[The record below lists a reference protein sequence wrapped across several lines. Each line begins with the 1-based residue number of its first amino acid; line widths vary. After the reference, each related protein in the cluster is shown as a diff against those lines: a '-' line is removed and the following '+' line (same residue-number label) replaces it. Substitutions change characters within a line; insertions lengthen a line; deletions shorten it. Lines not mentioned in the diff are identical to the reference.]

1 MVTKLASLFVSFLLC
16 GLTLAAESPT
26 VPVAGQ
32 AVEAFP
38 VKDLRPGM
46 KAVGYTVFE
55 GKEVEAFAVEILGVL
70 KNVWGPGQHIILA
83 RLGDRVEKTGVA
95 AGMSGS
101 PVYLDG
107 KLVGAV
113 SLRVGVFAHEPIAGI
128 TPAELMLEIKELDES
143 KGPGATLTAGTAGQ
157 EVPLSAELEALL
169 KPGPVSGPS
178 PGAFLVPIE
187 TPLAFTG
194 FHDEVLQQFTDVFRR
209 FGVTPVQGGAG
220 SALRDPEPISDPEA
234 LKRALPPGGAVSGVL
249 ISGDLSV
256 AGTGTVTYND
266 GHRVLAFGHPFF
278 NFGRIEMPM
287 ATADVVTVLGSDF
300 MSFKIVNTKQVVGAL
315 RQDRH
320 SGILGVLGQTAK
332 MIPVETTVRAGDRS
346 RTYRF
351 HVFQN
356 ARFTPVL
363 MMLAFFNTLYRTNA
377 YGEEVTYRVN
387 GSIQLDGFPDV
398 KLNNLYPNSGGRGR
412 MRGPMG
418 LSAWISR
425 RFSRIFNN
433 PFETPKISGVKVDFE
448 VIPERRTAAIEHVW
462 VQKNEVR
469 PGETLDLKV
478 FLRPYRGDRMVKD
491 ARVTIPATTP
501 KGNLRIL
508 FSDADVVNRSQR
520 MLLSRNRMVGLTQLI
535 SMMNQEHA
543 NGWLYITLLGPGRT
557 VFVQDNVLPSLPS
570 SVANVI
576 DPRRTQNRLTLRT
589 GSSLHQ
595 QAIPVDY
602 VISGSQTVVVRVK

>member
-1 MVTKLASLFVSFLLC
+1 MVTKLVSLFVSFLLC
-16 GLTLAAESPT
+16 GLTLAAQSSSA
-26 VPVAGQ
+26 PVAGQ

-46 KAVGYTVFE
+46 KAVGYSVFE
-55 GKEVEAFAVEILGVL
+55 GKKVAAFAVEILGVL

-95 AGMSGS
+95 SGMSGS
-101 PVYLDG
+101 PVYLKG
-107 KLVGAV
+107 KLVGAI

-128 TPAELMLEIKELDES
+128 TPAELMLGIKELDES
-143 KGPGATLTAGTAGQ
+143 KSPGATLTAGQ
-157 EVPLSAELEALL
+157 EVALPAELQELL
-169 KPGPVSGPS
+169 KPERVSGPS
-178 PGAFLVPIE
+178 PDAFLVPIE

-194 FHDEVLQQFTDVFRR
+194 FHDEVLQQFGGVFQRL
-209 FGVTPVQGGAG
+209 GVTPVQGGAS
-220 SALRDPEPISDPEA
+220 SALRNPEPISDPEA
-234 LKRALPPGGAVSGVL
+234 LKRALPPGAAISGVL

-266 GHRVLAFGHPFF
+266 GQRILAFGHPFF
-278 NFGRIEMPM
+278 NFGKIEMPM
-287 ATADVVTVLGSDF
+287 ATADVVTVVGSDF
-300 MSFKIVNTKQVVGAL
+300 VSFKIVNTTQVVGAL

-320 SGILGVLGQTAK
+320 AGILGVLGQTAPT
-332 MIPVETTVRAGDRS
+332 IPVEASVRVGDNS

-363 MMLAFFNTLYRTNA
+363 MMLVFFNTLYRTNA
-377 YGEEVTYRVN
+377 YGEEVTYRVR
-387 GSIQLDGFPDV
+387 GSIQLDDFPDV
-398 KLNNLYPNSGGRGR
+398 KLDNLYPNSGGRGR

-418 LSAWISR
+418 LSAWISG

-433 PFETPKISGVKVDFE
+433 SFETPNISGVKADFE

-469 PGETLDLKV
+469 PGETIDLKV
-478 FLRPYRGDRMVKD
+478 FLRPYRGDRLVKD
-491 ARVTIPATTP
+491 ARVTIPVAAP
-501 KGNLRIL
+501 KGNLQIL
-508 FSDADVVNRSQR
+508 LSGADAVNRSQR
-520 MLLSRNRMVGLTQLI
+520 FLLARNRMAGLTQLI

-543 NGWLYITLLGPGRT
+543 NGALYITLLGPGPT
-557 VFVQDNVLPSLPS
+557 AFVQDKVLPSIPS

-576 DPRRTQNRLTLRT
+576 DPSGTQNRVALRRR
-589 GSSLHQ
+589 SSLHQ

-602 VISGSQTVVVRVK
+602 VISGSKTVVVRVK

>member
-1 MVTKLASLFVSFLLC
+1 MVMKLVSLFVSFLL
-16 GLTLAAESPT
+16 GALTLAAQSSP
-26 VPVAGQ
+26 VPVAGR
-32 AVEAFP
+32 AVEVFP

-46 KAVGYTVFE
+46 KAVGYSVFE
-55 GKEVEAFAVEILGVL
+55 GEKVEPFTVEILGVL
-70 KNVWGPGQHIILA
+70 NNVWGPGQHIILA
-83 RLGDRVEKTGVA
+83 RLGGRVAKTGVA
-95 AGMSGS
+95 SGMSGS
-101 PVYLDG
+101 PVYLDD

-113 SLRVGVFAHEPIAGI
+113 SLRIGLFAHEPIAGI
-128 TPAELMLEIKELDES
+128 TPAELMFEIRELDES
-143 KGPGATLTAGTAGQ
+143 KGPGAALTTAQKVVLPPELQ
-157 EVPLSAELEALL
+157 ELL
-169 KPGPVSGPS
+169 GPEPVSGPS
-178 PGAFLVPIE
+178 LGAFLVPIE

-194 FHDEVLQQFTDVFRR
+194 FDDAVLQQFAGVFRR
-209 FGVTPVQGGAG
+209 LGVTPVQGGAG
-220 SALRDPEPISDPEA
+220 SALHSPEPISDPEA
-234 LKRALPPGGAVSGVL
+234 LKRALPPGAAVSGVL
-249 ISGDLSV
+249 IYGDLSL
-256 AGTGTVTYND
+256 AGTGTVTHND
-266 GHRVLAFGHPFF
+266 GRRILAFGHPFF
-278 NFGRIEMPM
+278 NFGKIEMPM

-377 YGEEVTYRVN
+377 YGEEVTYRVS

-398 KLNNLYPNSGGRGR
+398 KLNNLYPNSGGPGR
-412 MRGPMG
+412 MRGPLG
-418 LSAWISR
+418 LSAWISG
-425 RFSRIFNN
+425 RFARIFNN
-433 PFETPKISGVKVDFE
+433 SFETPNISGVKTNFE
-448 VIPERRTAAIEHVW
+448 VIPQRLTAAIEHVW

-469 PGETLDLKV
+469 PGETIDLKV
-478 FLRPYRGDRMVKD
+478 FLRPYRGERLVKD
-491 ARVTIPATTP
+491 ARVTIPATAP
-501 KGNLRIL
+501 KGDLKIL
-508 FSDADVVNRSQR
+508 LSDADVVNRSQR
-520 MLLSRNRMVGLTQLI
+520 FLLARNRMAGLTQLI

-543 NGWLYITLLGPGRT
+543 NGWLYITLLGPGPT
-557 VFVQDNVLPSLPS
+557 AFVQDKILPSIPS

-576 DPRRTQNRLTLRT
+576 DPSRTQNRLALRM

-602 VISGSQTVVVRVK
+602 VISGSKTVVLRVK

>member
-1 MVTKLASLFVSFLLC
+1 MVEKLVSLFVSFLLC
-16 GLTLAAESPT
+16 GLTLAAQSSSA
-26 VPVAGQ
+26 PVAGQ

-46 KAVGYTVFE
+46 KAVGYSVFE
-55 GKEVEAFAVEILGVL
+55 GKKVEAFAVEILGVL

-95 AGMSGS
+95 SGMSGS
-101 PVYLDG
+101 PVYLKG
-107 KLVGAV
+107 KLVGAI

-128 TPAELMLEIKELDES
+128 TPAELMLGIKELDES
-143 KGPGATLTAGTAGQ
+143 KSPGATLTAGQ
-157 EVPLSAELEALL
+157 EVALPAELQELL
-169 KPGPVSGPS
+169 KPERVSGPS
-178 PGAFLVPIE
+178 PDAFLVPIE

-194 FHDEVLQQFTDVFRR
+194 FHDEVLQQFGGVFQRL
-209 FGVTPVQGGAG
+209 GVTPVQGGAS
-220 SALRDPEPISDPEA
+220 SALRNPEPISDPEA
-234 LKRALPPGGAVSGVL
+234 LKRALPPGAATSGVL

-266 GHRVLAFGHPFF
+266 GQRILAFGHPFF
-278 NFGRIEMPM
+278 NFGKIEMPM
-287 ATADVVTVLGSDF
+287 ATADVVTVVGSDF
-300 MSFKIVNTKQVVGAL
+300 VSFKIANTTQVVGAL

-320 SGILGVLGQTAK
+320 AGILGVLGQTAPT
-332 MIPVETTVRAGDRS
+332 IPVEASVRVGDNS

-363 MMLAFFNTLYRTNA
+363 MMLVFFNTLYRTNA
-377 YGEEVTYRVN
+377 YGEEVTYRVR
-387 GSIQLDGFPDV
+387 GSIQLDDFPDV
-398 KLNNLYPNSGGRGR
+398 KLDNLYPNSGGRGR

-418 LSAWISR
+418 LSAWISG

-433 PFETPKISGVKVDFE
+433 SFEMPNISGVKADFE

-469 PGETLDLKV
+469 PRETIDLKV
-478 FLRPYRGDRMVKD
+478 FLRPYRGDRLVKD
-491 ARVTIPATTP
+491 ARVTIPVAAP
-501 KGNLRIL
+501 KGNLQIL
-508 FSDADVVNRSQR
+508 LSGADAVNRSQR
-520 MLLSRNRMVGLTQLI
+520 FLLARNRMAGLTQLI

-543 NGWLYITLLGPGRT
+543 NGALYITLLGPGPT
-557 VFVQDNVLPSLPS
+557 AFVQDKVLPSIPS

-576 DPRRTQNRLTLRT
+576 DPSGTQNRVALRRR
-589 GSSLHQ
+589 SSLHQ

-602 VISGSQTVVVRVK
+602 VISGSKTVVVRVK